1 MCIEERTS
9 SQALS
14 YIRTVFPS
22 LEASFPP
29 LLVYRTSRHYMHWC
43 LFSLPLLFSSPTLA
57 TWITA
62 GANIST
68 QAQQQYQSTSQTQDA
83 GKL

>member
-14 YIRTVFPS
+14 YIRTQFPS

-29 LLVYRTSRHYMHWC
+29 LLVYRTSRHYMH
-43 LFSLPLLFSSPTLA
+43 
-57 TWITA
+57 
-62 GANIST
+62 
-68 QAQQQYQSTSQTQDA
+68 
-83 GKL
+83 